1 MIKGSHA
8 ALSCSHQR
16 TDTKKTMTTQPND
29 AKDLK
34 GKTGLRRLINAF
46 HYSQDGFMAA
56 YKNEEAFRQEFWLLI
71 AAVILAMLLPFS
83 MTGVA
88 AVAIAHLFLL
98 IVEILNSAI
107 EAAIDRIGSE
117 IHPLSKRAKDM
128 GSCAV
133 LMAIA
138 VVVITWLT
146 LLVDAF
152 IF

>member
-1 MIKGSHA
+1 M
-8 ALSCSHQR
+8 
-16 TDTKKTMTTQPND
+16 
-29 AKDLK
+29 
-34 GKTGLRRLINAF
+34 
-46 HYSQDGFMAA
+46 
-56 YKNEEAFRQEFWLLI
+56 
-71 AAVILAMLLPFS
+71 
-83 MTGVA
+83 
-88 AVAIAHLFLL
+88 AIAHLFLL

-146 LLVDAF
+146 LLADAF